1 MILARYYIPFLNVA
15 FISTL
20 IITIVMTLA
29 IYWYAKKRPL
39 GKKLTWGEAMA
50 GSAYAYFVM
59 FMAYG
64 VVPHQFLTHAGNE
77 LGWRKDKLLF
87 GPAGILK
94 PKSLG
99 GWFPFQISYE
109 AIQDIIAT
117 VIYVLFLAWQI
128 ALWVKWQKR
137 GKPKAAKAIAT
148 SSFGRPL
155 VKKA

>member
-1 MILARYYIPFLNVA
+1 MILARYVIPFLNVA
-15 FISTL
+15 FIFSL
-20 IITIVMTLA
+20 VLTIVLTLA
-29 IYWYAKKRPL
+29 IIPFAKRRPA

-50 GSAYAYFVM
+50 GSAYVYFVL
-59 FMAYG
+59 FLAYG
-64 VVPHQFLTHAGNE
+64 VVPHQALTHMGND

-87 GPAGILK
+87 GPGGILK

-109 AIQDIIAT
+109 AIQDVIAT
-117 VIYVLFLAWQI
+117 VIYVIFLGIQI
-128 ALWVKWQKR
+128 FLWVWWQKR
-137 GKPKAAKAIAT
+137 HKPKAAKAIAT

>member
-15 FISTL
+15 FLFSL
-20 IITIVMTLA
+20 AVTILLTLA
-29 IYWYAKKRPL
+29 IIPFAKRRPA

-50 GSAYAYFVM
+50 GSAYVYFVL
-59 FMAYG
+59 FLAYG

-87 GPAGILK
+87 GPGAILK

-99 GWFPFQISYE
+99 GFFPFQVSYE

-117 VIYVLFLAWQI
+117 VIYIVLLGVQI
-128 ALWVKWQKR
+128 GLWVWWQNR
-137 GKPKAAKAIAT
+137 NKPKAAKAIAT

>member
-15 FISTL
+15 FLFSLTV
-20 IITIVMTLA
+20 TIVLTLA
-29 IYWYAKKRPL
+29 IIPFAKRRPA
-39 GKKLTWGEAMA
+39 GKKLSWGEAMA
-50 GSAYAYFVM
+50 GSAYVYFVL

-77 LGWRKDKLLF
+77 LSWRSDKLLL
-87 GPAGILK
+87 GPAGVLK

-99 GWFPFQISYE
+99 GFFPFQVSYA

-117 VIYVLFLAWQI
+117 VIYIVFLGLQI
-128 ALWVKWQKR
+128 WLWVWWQNR
-137 GKPKAAKAIAT
+137 NKPKAAKAIAT